1 MRAAKQEADVFP
13 LAAFRL
19 LAENSHRGHRLPTA
33 ALHRGFTPINSN
45 TATGFDAFLYDFGRR
60 SRSTGKERDAES
72 GLDYFGARYYGS
84 ALGRM
89 TSPDPHSG
97 TMLHVINP
105 QRWNMYAYA
114 MNNPLSYVDP
124 DGRDAIAVGFKTLA
138 AGAGHAALISV
149 RRDGSATFGSYGPRG
164 GGKPVWPGQY
174 VVQPLK
180 TQVKFGSDGAPLV
193 GSLAVLAGEVA
204 DLEGVDPSTV
214 DTDYFMTSDTDTQI
228 LDQYL
233 ADLSK
238 RSGGLYVVGMH
249 DCIEV
254 CNVG

>member
-1 MRAAKQEADVFP
+1 
-13 LAAFRL
+13 
-19 LAENSHRGHRLPTA
+19 
-33 ALHRGFTPINSN
+33 LHRGFTPINSN

-214 DTDYFMTSDTDTQI
+214 DIDYFMTSDTDTQI